1 MNGIYAFLLGIAAIL
16 GAFIFGKVKGSSETK
31 TKISGQV
38 TIEQQKREK
47 AETERDLAVST
58 AQTVSVQTAESNAI
72 NEYFAEFESELHE
85 AQDKGNTLYA
95 IEAAKKLAER
105 AEQWR
110 KRNNP

>member
-47 AETERDLAVST
+47 AETERDLAVSA
-58 AQTVSVQTAESNAI
+58 AQTVSVQTAEGNAI
-72 NEYFAEFESELHE
+72 NE